1 MAQVNLTLTANV
13 GAEGKLFGSIGTIDI
28 VEACSAADVPVQR
41 SEVRL
46 PDGPVRTTGEHEI
59 EIHLHTD
66 VNVKI
71 TVTVIGEESADYL
84 DDPDNPDNP
93 HSEESVEDAADPHN
107 E

>member
-1 MAQVNLTLTANV
+1 
-13 GAEGKLFGSIGTIDI
+13 
-28 VEACSAADVPVQR
+28 VQR

-84 DDPDNPDNP
+84 DDPD
-93 HSEESVEDAADPHN
+93 SEESVEDAADPHN